1 MSDNK
6 SCSNTQY
13 GGQAVI
19 EGVMM
24 RGKKHYAVACR
35 KSNNEI
41 VVKQENVES
50 FMKGF
55 QWLNKPFLRGTLAL
69 IDAMV
74 LGMKTLIFS
83 ANLQL
88 KEIDEEE
95 RKKKQEQSETIA
107 PEKTEEAKSETIN
120 DIRVMGSVVL
130 GLAFGILL
138 FVVGPNILAHLVNK
152 QVANPF
158 LMNIIEGF
166 VKITIFFLYI
176 YLISKMK
183 DIQRIF
189 MYHGAEHKVINT
201 YESGL
206 PLTLE
211 NISKYGTI
219 HTRCGTSFIMI
230 VLVISIFVHFF
241 VGWSD
246 IWYWRILA
254 RLALLPVIAGIAYEI
269 IKFAGRHQGSKLL
282 RVLLAPGL
290 WMQKITTREPTD
302 DQVEVALTALNTVFQ
317 VEQKTTIQ

>member
-95 RKKKQEQSETIA
+95 RKKSR
-107 PEKTEEAKSETIN
+107 SN
-120 DIRVMGSVVL
+120 L
-130 GLAFGILL
+130 
-138 FVVGPNILAHLVNK
+138 
-152 QVANPF
+152 
-158 LMNIIEGF
+158 
-166 VKITIFFLYI
+166 
-176 YLISKMK
+176 
-183 DIQRIF
+183 
-189 MYHGAEHKVINT
+189 
-201 YESGL
+201 
-206 PLTLE
+206 
-211 NISKYGTI
+211 
-219 HTRCGTSFIMI
+219 
-230 VLVISIFVHFF
+230 
-241 VGWSD
+241 
-246 IWYWRILA
+246 
-254 RLALLPVIAGIAYEI
+254 
-269 IKFAGRHQGSKLL
+269 KLL
-282 RVLLAPGL
+282 HLKRLRKLN
-290 WMQKITTREPTD
+290 QK
-302 DQVEVALTALNTVFQ
+302 Q
-317 VEQKTTIQ
+317 

>member
-166 VKITIFFLYI
+166 VKIAIFFLYI

-302 DQVEVALTALNTVFQ
+302 DQVEVALTALNSVFQ

>member
-1 MSDNK
+1 MNNNK
-6 SCSNTQY
+6 SSNNTQY

-24 RGKKHYAVACR
+24 RGRKHYAVACR

-166 VKITIFFLYI
+166 VKIAIFFLYI

-302 DQVEVALTALNTVFQ
+302 DQVEVALTALNSVFQ